1 MEQGIVLPGSDLQ
14 TGATPNETADGDT
27 AAEADKTALDAEI
40 AEIPL
45 QKPVLEGK
53 QQLPVPA

>member
-1 MEQGIVLPGSDLQ
+1 MEQGIILPGSDLQ
-14 TGATPNETADGDT
+14 TGATPGETGAGDT

-45 QKPVLEGK
+45 QQPVLEGK
-53 QQLPVPA
+53 QEPTRS